1 MCPRALAEGPRR
13 LGEEPARCRRLRG
26 MGAQFCDEGPSAV
39 RWAGSGHLS
48 VGPVPW
54 GRILHPLLVRQ
65 WELGAVSG
73 PVLGERGVIRGSSL
87 PCREGAALQEAVSR
101 N

>member
-1 MCPRALAEGPRR
+1 MGPSALAEGPRR

-26 MGAQFCDEGPSAV
+26 TGAQFCDEGPSAV

-54 GRILHPLLVRQ
+54 GQILHPLLVRQ

-87 PCREGAALQEAVSR
+87 PCGEGAALQEAVSG